1 MKLSRTFSS
10 LLYFNV
16 EGLLVRRRRKNR
28 KKCEGFV
35 EQFRVDFRLLL
46 KIYKKKKTQFNPIKE
61 FVVGFSMKK
70 KKVEKNDRRKNSRE
84 LNSTLERWWWM
95 EGEKK

>member
-70 KKVEKNDRRKNSRE
+70 KVEKNDRRKNSRE